1 MKKSLHM
8 EALLSIMVENL
19 KELTQMLGQV
29 VNISKNAYYYFNLFI
44 QDNGA
49 SLGYPKG

>member
-1 MKKSLHM
+1 MKKSLHIG
-8 EALLSIMVENL
+8 ALLSIIVKNL

-29 VNISKNAYYYFNLFI
+29 VNISKNAYYYFNLLI

>member
-19 KELTQMLGQV
+19 KELTQMLEQV
-29 VNISKNAYYYFNLFI
+29 VNIFKNAYYYFNLFI

>member
-1 MKKSLHM
+1 MKKSLHIG
-8 EALLSIMVENL
+8 ALLSIIVKNL

-29 VNISKNAYYYFNLFI
+29 INISKNAYYYFNLFI

-49 SLGYPKG
+49 YLGYPKG

>member
-1 MKKSLHM
+1 
-8 EALLSIMVENL
+8 MV
-19 KELTQMLGQV
+19 GQV
-29 VNISKNAYYYFNLFI
+29 VNIFKNAYYYFNRFI